1 MIFSKNPH
9 KRAESIFNLIAPI
22 YSALDRYVKRG
33 FRRAIHNVA
42 KEIKLEGKNV
52 LDIGTGPGA
61 WAALFKEHGAAKVHG
76 VDFAQKMI
84 NKANARYNHSITF
97 SKGNAENLSEFD
109 DDSFDIVTASF
120 VLHGVTEERRRIIL
134 GEMKRVSRQFI
145 VINDYYGPTPAFA
158 RFLEYLEKSDYL
170 HFKANFINELNNH
183 FLHFPSMSKL
193 NNLRLKWHI
202 AVDTNNY

>member
-1 MIFSKNPH
+1 M
-9 KRAESIFNLIAPI
+9 
-22 YSALDRYVKRG
+22 
-33 FRRAIHNVA
+33 
-42 KEIKLEGKNV
+42 
-52 LDIGTGPGA
+52 
-61 WAALFKEHGAAKVHG
+61 VH
-76 VDFAQKMI
+76 
-84 NKANARYNHSITF
+84 HSITF

-134 GEMKRVSRQFI
+134 GEMKRVSKQLI

-183 FLHFPSMSKL
+183 FPYVKRENASEGTSVYFASK
-193 NNLRLKWHI
+193 NSQF
-202 AVDTNNY
+202 D